1 MTRSSAIGSRRS
13 YGSWYTMAV
22 GVYATL
28 VAPRWIAGRRLDAL
42 LVSPD
47 TTTAHLS
54 HAPESHADQVVID
67 DVTNAV
73 ETTTP
78 SSYAITQG
86 IRASRWSLRQIAR
99 LPRSPWRNTCLYQSV
114 AECVFLRTLG
124 VPATLVL
131 GVRAETTTAA
141 IEAHAWV
148 STAGSQDAG
157 YVPLA
162 PARVRAQ

>member
-1 MTRSSAIGSRRS
+1 
-13 YGSWYTMAV
+13 MAV

-28 VAPRWIAGRRLDAL
+28 VAPRWIAGRQLDAL
-42 LVSPD
+42 LMSPD
-47 TTTAHLS
+47 TSAAHLS
-54 HAPESHADQVVID
+54 HSPENSADQVVAD

-73 ETTTP
+73 GSTSP

-86 IRASRWSLRQIAR
+86 IRASRWSLRQLAR

-114 AECVFLRTLG
+114 AECVFLRMLG
-124 VPATLVL
+124 VSATLVL

-148 STAGSQDAG
+148 AATGHQDTG
-157 YVPLA
+157 YVPLT

>member
-1 MTRSSAIGSRRS
+1 MTQSSAIGPRRS
-13 YGSWYTMAV
+13 SGSWYTMVV

-28 VAPRWIAGRRLDAL
+28 VAPRWIEGRRLDAL
-42 LVSPD
+42 LASPD
-47 TTTAHLS
+47 TITAHRS
-54 HAPESHADQVVID
+54 HAPESHADETVTD

-73 ETTTP
+73 GTTSP

-86 IRASRWSLRQIAR
+86 IRASRWSLRHLAR

-114 AECVFLRTLG
+114 AECVFLRALG

-148 STAGSQDAG
+148 SVTGSQNTG

-162 PARVRAQ
+162 PTRVRAQ